1 MDKSEFTRILSEKV
15 ELNPLYLACIDE
27 VFETRY
33 LKNGAQALPSF
44 QENLERVVSKAKS
57 HLKLHHP
64 MGAYCYRG
72 VLIADYLPVKDEL
85 IRELNQLIGQY

>member
-1 MDKSEFTRILSEKV
+1 MEKSEFTRILSEKV

-33 LKNGAQALPSF
+33 LKNGVQVLPSF
-44 QENLERVVSKAKS
+44 QENLERVVSKAKLYLTF
-57 HLKLHHP
+57 HNP
-64 MGAYCYRG
+64 MGTYRYRG
-72 VLIADYLPVKDEL
+72 VLVDDYLPVKDEL